1 MAAKVAI
8 PAILAGQI
16 ALSGISTTISSRWEE
31 GPTLRGGG
39 CAGAG
44 DIPTQLNSNNQ
55 IQPEPAKQFTDAKIN

>member
-1 MAAKVAI
+1 MLTGAKFATMAAKVAI

-44 DIPTQLNSNNQ
+44 DIPT
-55 IQPEPAKQFTDAKIN
+55 